1 MPYVIINLS
10 DYEYNRICEMP
21 GCVDPTVNYAVRS
34 GTLLPEGVN
43 PSIVGVL
50 CKEYLEKQQKG
61 NK

>member
-43 PSIVGVL
+43 PSIARIL
-50 CKEYLEKQQKG
+50 SKEYLEKKQKED
-61 NK
+61 K